1 MLNNNDIFIHEKEF
15 PLEIMKYCKN
25 KFAILSLYL
34 LSTFDAINSA
44 LFEIEKILNKI
55 PKTNNVINNI
65 YNNNSK
71 VIPNNIISTNNNK
84 KNGSDNSITGN
95 NDSISTDD
103 KNEELLDNFKEIY
116 KKKKKIGK
124 YHWKIRAIK
133 ILRYKIK
140 QIIRQGKSPII
151 TKYIGRSKIASKKP
165 RLHGRFIKTK

>member
-1 MLNNNDIFIHEKEF
+1 MLNNNDIFIQEKEA

-25 KFAILSLYL
+25 KFTLLSLYL
-34 LSTFDAINSA
+34 LSTFDAINST
-44 LFEIEKILNKI
+44 LIEIEKILNII
-55 PKTNNVINNI
+55 PKTNNNILNIINN
-65 YNNNSK
+65 NNT
-71 VIPNNIISTNNNK
+71 NNIRSTNNNK
-84 KNGSDNSITGN
+84 KKISDNSITGN

-103 KNEELLDNFKEIY
+103 KNEDLLDNFKEIY
-116 KKKKKIGK
+116 KKKNKIGK

-151 TKYIGRSKIASKKP
+151 TKYIGRSRIASKKP